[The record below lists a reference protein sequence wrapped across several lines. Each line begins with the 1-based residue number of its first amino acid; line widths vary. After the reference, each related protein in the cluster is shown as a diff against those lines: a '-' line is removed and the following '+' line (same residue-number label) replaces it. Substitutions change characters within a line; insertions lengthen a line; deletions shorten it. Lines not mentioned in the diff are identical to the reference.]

1 MAFTYRNS
9 AYLLDHWIV
18 YTHQIHA
25 FIDFPEDGD
34 LSGFITSYVCVF
46 FAMSRFRMRDH
57 AYLGRTKSSR
67 RRAVEYSDDGDASCR
82 KGLSIME

>member
-34 LSGFITSYVCVF
+34 LSGFIPSYVCVF
-46 FAMSRFRMRDH
+46 FAMSSKISYER
-57 AYLGRTKSSR
+57 
-67 RRAVEYSDDGDASCR
+67 SCVFGTY
-82 KGLSIME
+82 KK